1 MSPPLKTDQRIAAAK
16 VAAEPRSE
24 RESALSF
31 MSGRTKPK
39 EIGGSPRGE
48 VTFDCAD
55 QAGSG
60 AVVSAIRHRPPPGV
74 RARRP
79 IVRDRLPFARL
90 QKMMTNLVVEAKRCP
105 IWFTHLKPTPFAFD
119 IVGLVE

>member
-1 MSPPLKTDQRIAAAK
+1 MIAPIRRGVVRLSQLSGIA
-16 VAAEPRSE
+16 R
-24 RESALSF
+24 RLESA
-31 MSGRTKPK
+31 P
-39 EIGGSPRGE
+39 
-48 VTFDCAD
+48 
-55 QAGSG
+55 
-60 AVVSAIRHRPPPGV
+60 
-74 RARRP
+74 RRP